1 MLKGLIPSAIT
12 TLTGCGVISRK
23 KGALCGA
30 PTIENK
36 EMRMKQFALALLGLI
51 IGFSAQAH
59 DYHAS
64 ITDVEYNPKTQNLEV
79 ALRVFTDDLENALSQ
94 RAKGKV
100 SYSSQSEK
108 VKQYLSD
115 YLNAKLSF
123 ELVDGKPLKQRVIG
137 SEEETD
143 AVWIYI
149 EVPVQK
155 AALSQ
160 LYVKNAVFTELFN
173 DQMNV
178 VNINYKGKTSSVL
191 LQKYEVEKK
200 VTL

>member
-1 MLKGLIPSAIT
+1 
-12 TLTGCGVISRK
+12 
-23 KGALCGA
+23 
-30 PTIENK
+30 
-36 EMRMKQFALALLGLI
+36 MKIKSMVLVLLGLVT
-51 IGFSAQAH
+51 GYTVQAH

-64 ITDVEYNPKTQNLEV
+64 ITDVKYNPKTQNLEV

-94 RAKGKV
+94 RNKGKV
-100 SYSSQSEK
+100 SYSSQSDK
-108 VKQYLSD
+108 IKQYLAE
-115 YLNAKLSF
+115 YLRASLSF
-123 ELVDGKPLKQRVIG
+123 ELVKGKPLRQRIIG

-155 AALSQ
+155 AAFSQ

-178 VNINYKGKTSSVL
+178 VNINYKGNISSVL
-191 LQKYEVEKK
+191 LQKNDIEKK
-200 VTL
+200 IAL